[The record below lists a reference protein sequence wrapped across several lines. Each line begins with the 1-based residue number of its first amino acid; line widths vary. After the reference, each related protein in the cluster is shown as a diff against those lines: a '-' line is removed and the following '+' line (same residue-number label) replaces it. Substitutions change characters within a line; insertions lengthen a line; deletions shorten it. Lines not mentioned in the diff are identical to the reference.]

1 MTTAPQSLRELEN
14 RLSEPDDAVVRALTS
29 CPGDLVVLGAG
40 GKMGPTLTRMAV
52 RAAGGDRRVVAV
64 SRFTS
69 PAAEAAIRAAGAAT
83 LRCDLL
89 DPGAVATLPDAPNV
103 VFLAGQKFG
112 TASAR
117 ERTWATNVT
126 VPQLCARRYQ
136 TSRIVAFSTGNVYP
150 LVPATSSGA
159 KETDAPAP
167 TGTYA
172 ESCLARERVF
182 EAAALRGARVAIIRL
197 NYAIALTYGV
207 LTDLA
212 VAVATGAP
220 VSLAMG
226 CVNVIWQG
234 DANRAALELLP
245 HAASPACVVNVT
257 GAETLRVRD
266 LAEALGRRL
275 GRAPVFSDAEA
286 PDALLSNSTLMR
298 TLVRPPATAVE
309 TMLDWTA
316 DWVAAGRPLL
326 GKPTKFGVR
335 DGVF

>member
-1 MTTAPQSLRELEN
+1 MLAPQSLEELDD
-14 RLSEPDDAVVRALTS
+14 RLSDPGPAVARALAA
-29 CPGDLVVLGAG
+29 CPGDIIVLGAG

-52 RAAGGDRRVVAV
+52 RAAGGDRRVIAA

-69 PAAEAAIRAAGAAT
+69 ADAERAIRQAGAEVV
-83 LRCDLL
+83 RCDLL
-89 DPGAVATLPDAPNV
+89 DPGAVAALPDAANV
-103 VFLAGQKFG
+103 MYLAGQKFG
-112 TASAR
+112 TAQAP
-117 ERTWATNVT
+117 ERTWAVNVS
-126 VPQLCARRYQ
+126 VPEACAARYA

-150 LVPATSSGA
+150 FVSAAGGGA
-159 KETDAPAP
+159 SETDP
-167 TGTYA
+167 TGPVGAYA

-182 EAAALRGARVAIIRL
+182 AAAAQRGTRVAIMRL

-212 VAVATGAP
+212 VAVAAGTP

-226 CVNVIWQG
+226 YVNVIWQG
-234 DANRAALELLP
+234 DANRAALGLLP
-245 HAASPACVVNVT
+245 HASSPARVVNVT
-257 GAETLRVRD
+257 GLETHRVRD

-275 GRAPVFSDAEA
+275 GRAPVFSETESG
-286 PDALLSNSTLMR
+286 DALLSNAALM
-298 TLVRPPATAVE
+298 TSLVGAPAVGIE

-316 DWVAAGRPLL
+316 EWVAAGRPLL